1 MKIRKEGGSDIGKQR
16 WQRALEMPAC
26 PNTPHRPHKTFPP
39 PPPSPPVNL
48 CLHFICIDASIG
60 RLATCRLISRVS
72 PGYRRPLSG
81 SHYLAQATAGA
92 GGGEAMFAEGG
103 LHRAHILTRAHTLII
118 PLSPPAHPPHQQVA
132 SQVGDKQ
139 QFATSAFLLRLP
151 AAGSCWLWQPLEGF
165 CLNCD
170 GDEGEAIKG
179 EGMWLHLA
187 TSHPLVIA
195 CHPPFFASLASLAS
209 NSVTVVNFTADIS
222 TLYNN
227 NNNNL

>member
-1 MKIRKEGGSDIGKQR
+1 
-16 WQRALEMPAC
+16 
-26 PNTPHRPHKTFPP
+26 
-39 PPPSPPVNL
+39 
-48 CLHFICIDASIG
+48 
-60 RLATCRLISRVS
+60 
-72 PGYRRPLSG
+72 
-81 SHYLAQATAGA
+81 
-92 GGGEAMFAEGG
+92 MFAEGG

-132 SQVGDKQ
+132 NQVGDNQ

-151 AAGSCWLWQPLEGF
+151 AAGSCWLWQHLEGLR
-165 CLNCD
+165 LNCD

-195 CHPPFFASLASLAS
+195 CHPPFFASLAWLAS
-209 NSVTVVNFTADIS
+209 NSLTVVNLMADIS

-227 NNNNL
+227 NNNNI

>member
-1 MKIRKEGGSDIGKQR
+1 MAAGTRDAGLSKHSTSPTQD
-16 WQRALEMPAC
+16 
-26 PNTPHRPHKTFPP
+26 FPP
-39 PPPSPPVNL
+39 SSSSIPTVNL

-60 RLATCRLISRVS
+60 RLATCRLISRV
-72 PGYRRPLSG
+72 SG

-227 NNNNL
+227 I

>member
-1 MKIRKEGGSDIGKQR
+1 
-16 WQRALEMPAC
+16 MPAC

-72 PGYRRPLSG
+72 AGYRRPLSG

-151 AAGSCWLWQPLEGF
+151 AAVGCGSPLRAFALIATETKARPLRERGCGCTWQPATHLSSPVTH
-165 CLNCD
+165 LSLLPWPRLPQ
-170 GDEGEAIKG
+170 IL
-179 EGMWLHLA
+179 LHW
-187 TSHPLVIA
+187 SI
-195 CHPPFFASLASLAS
+195 
-209 NSVTVVNFTADIS
+209 
-222 TLYNN
+222 
-227 NNNNL
+227 